1 MSNQESPDQSIDIL
15 VSTHQPDKA
24 SLKAYVI
31 GFVGSIIL
39 TLSAYLMVRY
49 AQIDK
54 PIMIG
59 ILAVLALTQFIVQ
72 LVYFL
77 HIGQEFSPRLKLIVL
92 TFMIAIVFIL
102 VAGSL
107 WIMSSLNG
115 RMMMSTKQMEEYM
128 NQQDF

>member
-1 MSNQESPDQSIDIL
+1 MSNNHPEDQSIDIL
-15 VSTHQPDKA
+15 VSTHQPDNA
-24 SLKAYVI
+24 SLRAYII

-59 ILAVLALTQFIVQ
+59 ILAVLALAQFIVQ

-77 HIGQEFSPRLKLIVL
+77 HIGKEFSPRLKLIVL
-92 TFMIAIVFIL
+92 GFMIAIVVIL
-102 VAGSL
+102 VTGSL
-107 WIMSSLNG
+107 WIMSNLNG
-115 RMMMSTKQMEEYM
+115 RMMMTTKQMEEYM